1 MKNTN
6 QPEALP
12 SEQQSTDL
20 ASSAMP
26 DEAIVDEPALPE
38 AEADAAAVARSN
50 ALIEAFL
57 AGEEAYEPAIDEAA
71 GASALPKIGLLEEV
85 PADHRSGFVA
95 VVGRPNVGKSTLLN
109 RIMGQKIAITS
120 PKPQTTREQLMGI
133 LTEEKLQVVFLD
145 TPGIHKPQHKL
156 GEYMVA
162 VAEATLKDADLIL
175 WLVDLNE
182 PPTVEDQAIAALLHL
197 LQFKRKLP
205 PLLLGLNQLDR
216 WQGDE
221 DALAERVR
229 SYGELVDWMATAA
242 QAPSLTTLVLSA
254 QSGQGVDELLAILR
268 QQLPLGPRYYPAEQI
283 TDMQTRFIV
292 AELIREQA
300 LHRLQ
305 QEVPH
310 GIAVEIDEFTA
321 RSEDMT
327 YISAVIYVER
337 RSQKGIVLG
346 ENGQMIKAIGR
357 GARPAIEELVGTK
370 VYLELWVK
378 VWEKWRK
385 RTGMLRQLGYAIQK

>member
-1 MKNTN
+1 
-6 QPEALP
+6 
-12 SEQQSTDL
+12 
-20 ASSAMP
+20 MP
-26 DEAIVDEPALPE
+26 DEAIVNEPTLP
-38 AEADAAAVARSN
+38 EADAAAVARSN

-57 AGEEAYEPAIDEAA
+57 AGEEAYEPAIDAA
-71 GASALPKIGLLEEV
+71 ADASTLPKIGLLEEV

-133 LTEEKLQVVFLD
+133 LTEGKLQVVFLD

-205 PLLLGLNQLDR
+205 PLLLGLNQIDR

-229 SYGELVDWMATAA
+229 SYGELVDWMATTA
-242 QAPSLTTLVLSA
+242 QASSLTTLVLSA